1 MGRQRTVAEDQAG
14 AVSMHP
20 QFTLDLALE
29 AIRLLYDLH
38 GEPCVIGDV
47 AVFGDDLPLRMTKL
61 LSLAAKLSTPPIP
74 TTTVVPREH
83 VLYRTLQLDMAR
95 EVEERDVLDFVCRE
109 LQLNKDEICVDWV
122 IDGSEIHIAAVEK
135 LTLLEANDFA
145 QKHGF
150 VPTLFTSSVRNGK
163 FPRKPRFPVP
173 IPQNGPV

>member
-1 MGRQRTVAEDQAG
+1 
-14 AVSMHP
+14 MHP
-20 QFTLDLALE
+20 QFTLDLSLE

-47 AVFGDDLPLRMTKL
+47 AAFGDDLPVRMAKL
-61 LSLAAKLSTPPIP
+61 LSLAAKLSTPPIG
-74 TTTVVPREH
+74 TTLVVPREH
-83 VLYRTLQLDMAR
+83 VLYRTVRLDMAR
-95 EVEERDVLDFVCRE
+95 EVQEQDVIEFICRE
-109 LQLNKDEICVDWV
+109 QQFNKDEICVDWV

-145 QKHGF
+145 QQHGF

-163 FPRKPRFPVP
+163 FPRKPRFSVP